1 VTADA
6 LTSWPG
12 VDIDGRP
19 LPDRLRTGLTGVVVD
34 NHSHLPDMFTM
45 VFDDPQHNLLTE
57 AGVRVGSLVS
67 ITASSVGSTTPQP
80 LIGGEV
86 TALEACYE
94 GGWDR
99 TIVRGYDQS
108 HRLHRGRRTETYQNV
123 KVSDVAQTVASRAGL
138 DVGTIDD
145 SGSVLPFI
153 SQVNISD
160 WDFLKA
166 RARELGFEVGVLDG
180 QFYFRKPAQS
190 TSGPEPGDADSEGPA
205 QLVYGRDLVS
215 FRPRVTSSA
224 QVSQISVR
232 SWDPDTKAVLVG
244 SADPAASSADLS
256 DDPATLAQ
264 NFGAPEY
271 VVHNR
276 PLPSQSDVDD
286 TAKAVAEHLGSSF
299 AEAEG
304 VAVGNAKLRAGVAVS
319 IAQVA
324 DTFVGKYTL
333 TRTRHVF
340 DDDGYHTEFEI
351 SGMQDR
357 STLGLMSLG
366 ATNGAA
372 AGGAP
377 PTPGVFIGQV
387 TNNDDP
393 QNLGRLKLKFPW
405 LSDSYESDWAR
416 VAFVGAGPNSGVVFL
431 PEVDDE
437 VLCACEFGDLRRVF
451 VLSPLH
457 NGKDTPNL
465 GDGLVDGGK
474 VKRRGVVSRKGHMLI
489 FLDDDSKSGIAL
501 ITSDGNLKISLNETN
516 SEITIHCKGKVTLE
530 TDSDDISI
538 KSGADVTIQAQ
549 GNVNVSGSGG
559 VKVDGGGGVV
569 EMTGSLI
576 KLN

>member
-1 VTADA
+1 VTADV
-6 LTSWPG
+6 LVSWPA
-12 VDIDGRP
+12 VEIDGTT
-19 LPDRLRTGLTGVVVD
+19 LSDDLRVGLTGVVVD
-34 NHSHLPDMFTM
+34 NHIHLPDMFTM
-45 VFDDPQHNLLTE
+45 VFDDPLHNLISE
-57 AGVRVGSLVS
+57 ASVKVGSTVT
-67 ITASSVGSTTPQP
+67 IKATTVGSTTPDL

-86 TALEACYE
+86 TALEASYE

-99 TIVRGYDQS
+99 TIVRGYDKS

-138 DVGTIDD
+138 EVGTIDD
-145 SGSVLPFI
+145 SGAVLDFI

-166 RARELGFEVGVLDG
+166 RARELGFEVGVVDG
-180 QFYFRKPAQS
+180 QFFFRKPVQS
-190 TSGPEPGDADSEGPA
+190 TTGPDPGDADSQGPA
-205 QLVYGRDLVS
+205 QLVYGRDLIS
-215 FRPRVTSSA
+215 FRPRVSSSA
-224 QVSQISVR
+224 QVTQISVR
-232 SWDPDTKAVLVG
+232 AWDPDTKAVLVG
-244 SADPAASSADLS
+244 SADPASAHAALP
-256 DDPATLAQ
+256 DDPASLAQ
-264 NFGAPEY
+264 NFGSPEY

-276 PLPSQSDVDD
+276 PLPSQTDVDD

-304 VAVGNAKLRAGVAVS
+304 VAIGNAKLLAGTAISV
-319 IAQVA
+319 AQVA
-324 DTFVGKYTL
+324 AEFVGKYIL
-333 TRTRHVF
+333 SRTRHVF
-340 DDDGYHTEFEI
+340 DDDGYRTEFEI

-357 STLGLMSLG
+357 STLGLVSVG
-366 ATNGAA
+366 ATNGGA

-377 PTPGVFIGQV
+377 PVPGVFIAVV

-393 QNLGRLKLKFPW
+393 QHLGRLKLTFPW
-405 LSDSYESDWAR
+405 LSDNYESDWAR
-416 VAFVGAGPNSGVVFL
+416 VAAVGAGPNSGVMFI
-431 PEVDDE
+431 PEVGDE

-474 VKRRGVVSRKGHMLI
+474 VKRRGVVSRKGHKLV

-501 ITSDGNLKISLNETN
+501 ITSDGNLKVSLNETT
-516 SEITIHCKGKVTLE
+516 SEITIHCKGKVTLQ
-530 TDSDDISI
+530 TDSDDISL
-538 KSGADVTIQAQ
+538 KSGANVTIQAQ
-549 GNVNVSGSGG
+549 GNVNVSGSAG

-569 EMTGSLI
+569 EMSGSLI

>member
-1 VTADA
+1 MTADA

-12 VDIDGRP
+12 VDIDGSP

-45 VFDDPQHNLLTE
+45 IFDDPQHNLLTE
-57 AGVRVGSLVS
+57 AGVKVGSLVS
-67 ITASSVGSTTPQP
+67 IRASSVGSTTPQP

-86 TALEACYE
+86 TALEASYE
-94 GGWDR
+94 EGWDR

-123 KVSDVAQTVASRAGL
+123 KVSDVAQTVATRAGL

-180 QFYFRKPAQS
+180 QFYFRKPVES

-224 QVSQISVR
+224 QVTRISVR
-232 SWDPDTKAVLVG
+232 SWDPVNKAVLVG
-244 SADPAASSADLS
+244 SADPAASSADLA

-264 NFGAPEY
+264 NFGSPEY
-271 VVHNR
+271 VVHDR
-276 PLPSQSDVDD
+276 PLPPQSDVDD

-340 DDDGYHTEFEI
+340 DDDGYRTEFEI

-377 PTPGVFIGQV
+377 PIPGVFIGQV

-393 QNLGRLKLKFPW
+393 QNLGRVKLKFPW

-457 NGKDTPNL
+457 NGKDKPSL
-465 GDGLVDGGK
+465 GDGLVDRGK
-474 VKRRGVVSRKGHMLI
+474 VKRRGMVSRKGHKI
-489 FLDDDSKSGIAL
+489 VFLDDDSKSGIAL
-501 ITSDGNLKISLNETN
+501 LSSDGNLKVSLNETN
-516 SEITIHCKGKVTLE
+516 SEITIHCKGKVTLQ
-530 TDSDDISI
+530 TDSDDIALN
-538 KSGADVTIQAQ
+538 SGADVTIQAQ
-549 GNVNVSGSGG
+549 GSVKVSGSG
-559 VKVDGGGGVV
+559 
-569 EMTGSLI
+569 
-576 KLN
+576 

>member
-12 VDIDGRP
+12 VDIDGSP

-45 VFDDPQHNLLTE
+45 IFDDPQHNLLTE
-57 AGVRVGSLVS
+57 AGVKVGSLVS
-67 ITASSVGSTTPQP
+67 IRASSVGSTTPQP

-86 TALEACYE
+86 TALEASYE
-94 GGWDR
+94 EGWDR

-123 KVSDVAQTVASRAGL
+123 KVSDVAQTVATRAGL

-180 QFYFRKPAQS
+180 QFYFRKPVES

-224 QVSQISVR
+224 QVTRISVR
-232 SWDPDTKAVLVG
+232 SWDPVNKAVLVG
-244 SADPAASSADLS
+244 SADPAASSADLA

-264 NFGAPEY
+264 NFGSPEY
-271 VVHNR
+271 VVHDR

-340 DDDGYHTEFEI
+340 DDDGYRTEFEI

-377 PTPGVFIGQV
+377 PIPGVFIGQV

-393 QNLGRLKLKFPW
+393 QNLGRVKLKFPW

-457 NGKDTPNL
+457 NGKDKPSL

-474 VKRRGVVSRKGHMLI
+474 VKRRGIVSRKGHKI
-489 FLDDDSKSGIAL
+489 VFLDDDSKSGIAL
-501 ITSDGNLKISLNETN
+501 LSSDGNLKVSLNETN
-516 SEITIHCKGKVTLE
+516 SEITIHCKGKVTLQ

-559 VKVDGGGGVV
+559 VKVDGGSGEVAL
-569 EMTGSLI
+569 TGSLV

>member
-1 VTADA
+1 MTADA

-12 VDIDGRP
+12 VEIDGSP
-19 LPDRLRTGLTGVVVD
+19 LSDDLRIGLTGVVVD
-34 NHSHLPDMFTM
+34 NDIHLPDMFTM
-45 VFDDPQHNLLTE
+45 IFDDPLHDLLTE
-57 AGVRVGSLVS
+57 ASVRVGSAVT
-67 ITASSVGSTTPQP
+67 IKASSVGSTDSDV

-86 TALEACYE
+86 TSLEASYE
-94 GGWDR
+94 SGWDR
-99 TIVRGYDQS
+99 TIVRGYDKS

-138 DVGTIDD
+138 DIGTIDD
-145 SGSVLPFI
+145 TGSVLPFI
-153 SQVNISD
+153 SQVNITD
-160 WDFLKA
+160 WEFLQA
-166 RARELGFEVGVLDG
+166 RARELGFEVGVVAG
-180 QFYFRKPAQS
+180 QFYFRKPVKSS
-190 TSGPEPGDADSEGPA
+190 TGPAPGDSDSQGAE

-215 FRPRVTSSA
+215 FRPRMSSA
-224 QVSQISVR
+224 AQVTQVSVR
-232 SWDPDTKAVLVG
+232 AWDPDNKAVLVG
-244 SADPAASSADLS
+244 SAEPVASHADLT
-256 DDPATLAQ
+256 DDPASLAQ
-264 NFGAPEY
+264 NFGSPEY

-304 VAVGNAKLRAGVAVS
+304 VAVGNTKLLAGTAVS

-324 DTFVGKYTL
+324 DTFQGKYTL
-333 TRTRHVF
+333 SRTRHVF
-340 DDDGYHTEFEI
+340 DDEGYRTEFEI

-366 ATNGAA
+366 ATNGGA

-377 PTPGVFIGQV
+377 SVPGVFIGQV

-393 QNLGRLKLKFPW
+393 QHLGRLKLKFPW
-405 LSDSYESDWAR
+405 LSDAYESDWAR
-416 VAFVGAGPNSGVVFL
+416 VAVVGAGPNSGVVFL

-457 NGKDTPNL
+457 NGKDKPSL
-465 GDGLVDGGK
+465 GDGLVDAGK
-474 VKRRGVVSRKGHMLI
+474 VKRRGMVSRKGHRVV

-501 ITSDGNLKISLNETN
+501 ISSDGNLKVSLNETN

-549 GNVNVSGSGG
+549 GNVKVSGSSG

>member
-1 VTADA
+1 
-6 LTSWPG
+6 
-12 VDIDGRP
+12 
-19 LPDRLRTGLTGVVVD
+19 
-34 NHSHLPDMFTM
+34 
-45 VFDDPQHNLLTE
+45 
-57 AGVRVGSLVS
+57 
-67 ITASSVGSTTPQP
+67 
-80 LIGGEV
+80 
-86 TALEACYE
+86 
-94 GGWDR
+94 
-99 TIVRGYDQS
+99 
-108 HRLHRGRRTETYQNV
+108 
-123 KVSDVAQTVASRAGL
+123 VAQTVASRAGL

-180 QFYFRKPAQS
+180 QFYFRKPVES
-190 TSGPEPGDADSEGPA
+190 TSGPEPGDADSEGLA

-224 QVSQISVR
+224 QVTRISVR
-232 SWDPDTKAVLVG
+232 SWDPVNKAVLVG
-244 SADPAASSADLS
+244 SADPAASSADLA

-264 NFGAPEY
+264 NFGSPEY
-271 VVHNR
+271 VVHDR

-340 DDDGYHTEFEI
+340 DDDGYRTEFEI

-377 PTPGVFIGQV
+377 PIPGVFIGQV

-393 QNLGRLKLKFPW
+393 QNLGRVKLKFPW

-457 NGKDTPNL
+457 NGKDKPSL

-474 VKRRGVVSRKGHMLI
+474 VKRRGMVSRKGHKI
-489 FLDDDSKSGIAL
+489 VFLDDDSKSGIAL
-501 ITSDGNLKISLNETN
+501 LSSDGNLKVSLNETN
-516 SEITIHCKGKVTLE
+516 SEITIHCKGKVTLQ

-559 VKVDGGGGVV
+559 VKVDGGSGEVAL
-569 EMTGSLI
+569 TGSLV

>member
-1 VTADA
+1 MSPDV

-12 VDIDGRP
+12 VEIDGSP
-19 LPDRLRTGLTGVVVD
+19 LSDSLRTGLTGVVVD
-34 NHSHLPDMFTM
+34 NHIHLPDMFTM
-45 VFDDPQHNLLTE
+45 IFDDPQHDLLTE
-57 AGVRVGSLVS
+57 AAVRVGSAVT
-67 ITASSVGSTTPQP
+67 IKASSVGSTDADL

-86 TALEACYE
+86 TALEASYE
-94 GGWDR
+94 SGWDR
-99 TIVRGYDQS
+99 TIVRGYDKS

-123 KVSDVAQTVASRAGL
+123 KVSDVAETVANRAGL

-145 SGSVLPFI
+145 TGSVLPFI
-153 SQVNISD
+153 SQVNITD
-160 WDFLKA
+160 WEFLQA
-166 RARELGFEVGVLDG
+166 RARELGFEVGVSNG
-180 QFYFRKPAQS
+180 QLYFRKPVKSA
-190 TSGPEPGDADSEGPA
+190 TGPAPGDADSEDAA

-215 FRPRVTSSA
+215 FRPRISSSGQVT
-224 QVSQISVR
+224 QISVR
-232 SWDPDTKAVLVG
+232 SWDPDNKAVLVG
-244 SADPAASSADLS
+244 SADPGASHAELT
-256 DDPATLAQ
+256 DDPASLAQ
-264 NFGAPEY
+264 NFGSPEY

-286 TAKAVAEHLGSSF
+286 TAKAVAEHIGSSF

-304 VAVGNAKLRAGVAVS
+304 VAVGNAKLLAGTAVS

-324 DTFVGKYTL
+324 DTFEGKYTL
-333 TRTRHVF
+333 SRTRHVF
-340 DDDGYHTEFEI
+340 DDEGYRTEFEV

-357 STLGLMSLG
+357 STLGLVSLG

-377 PTPGVFIGQV
+377 PVPGVFIAQV

-393 QNLGRLKLKFPW
+393 QQLGRVKLKFPW
-405 LSDSYESDWAR
+405 LSDNYESDWAR
-416 VAFVGAGPNSGVVFL
+416 VAMVGAGPNSGVIFL

-457 NGKDTPNL
+457 NGKDKPSL

-474 VKRRGVVSRKGHMLI
+474 VKRRGMVSRKGHKII

-501 ITSDGNLKISLNETN
+501 ISSDGNLKVSLNETN
-516 SEITIHCKGKVTLE
+516 SEITIHCKGKVTLQ
-530 TDSDDISI
+530 TDSDDIALN
-538 KSGADVTIQAQ
+538 SGADVTIQAQ
-549 GNVNVSGSGG
+549 GSVKVSGSSG
-559 VKVDGGGGVV
+559 VTVDGGGGEVSLS
-569 EMTGSLI
+569 GSLV

>member
-1 VTADA
+1 
-6 LTSWPG
+6 
-12 VDIDGRP
+12 
-19 LPDRLRTGLTGVVVD
+19 VVVD

-45 VFDDPQHNLLTE
+45 IFDDPQHNLLTE
-57 AGVRVGSLVS
+57 AGVKVGSLVS
-67 ITASSVGSTTPQP
+67 IRASSVGSTTPQP

-86 TALEACYE
+86 TALEASYE
-94 GGWDR
+94 EGWDR

-180 QFYFRKPAQS
+180 QFYFRKPVES

-224 QVSQISVR
+224 QVTRISVR
-232 SWDPDTKAVLVG
+232 SWDPVNKAVLVG
-244 SADPAASSADLS
+244 SADPAASSADLA

-264 NFGAPEY
+264 NFGSPEY
-271 VVHNR
+271 VVHDR

-340 DDDGYHTEFEI
+340 DDDGYRTEFEI

-377 PTPGVFIGQV
+377 PIPGVFIGQV

-393 QNLGRLKLKFPW
+393 QNLGRVKLKFPW

-457 NGKDTPNL
+457 NGKDKPSL

-474 VKRRGVVSRKGHMLI
+474 VKRRGMVSRKGHKI
-489 FLDDDSKSGIAL
+489 VFLDDDSKSGIAL
-501 ITSDGNLKISLNETN
+501 LSSDGNLKVSLNETN
-516 SEITIHCKGKVTLE
+516 SEITIHCKGKVTLQ

-559 VKVDGGGGVV
+559 VKVDGGSGEVAL
-569 EMTGSLI
+569 TGSLV

>member
-1 VTADA
+1 MTADV
-6 LTSWPG
+6 LTSWPA
-12 VDIDGRP
+12 VEIDGTP
-19 LPDRLRTGLTGVVVD
+19 LADSLRVGLSGVVVD
-34 NHSHLPDMFTM
+34 NHIHLPDMFTM
-45 VFDDPQHNLLTE
+45 IFDDPLHNLLTE
-57 AGVRVGSLVS
+57 AAVRVGSAVS
-67 ITASSVGSTTPQP
+67 IKASTVGSTTPDL

-86 TALEACYE
+86 TALEATYD

-99 TIVRGYDQS
+99 TIVRGYDKS
-108 HRLHRGRRTETYQNV
+108 HRLHRGRHTETYQNV
-123 KVSDVAQTVASRAGL
+123 KVSDVAQTVATRAGL
-138 DVGTIDD
+138 EVGTIDD
-145 SGSVLPFI
+145 SGSVLPFV

-166 RARELGFEVGVLDG
+166 RARELGFEVGVFDG
-180 QFYFRKPAQS
+180 QFYFRKPVES
-190 TSGPEPGDADSEGPA
+190 TTGPEPGDADSEGPA

-215 FRPRVTSSA
+215 FRPRVSSSA

-232 SWDPDTKAVLVG
+232 SWDPDNKAVLVG
-244 SADPAASSADLS
+244 SADPAASHAALT
-256 DDPATLAQ
+256 DDPASLAQ
-264 NFGAPEY
+264 NFGSPEY

-286 TAKAVAEHLGSSF
+286 TARAVAEHLGSSF
-299 AEAEG
+299 AEADG
-304 VAVGNAKLRAGVAVS
+304 VAVGNAKLRAGSAVS
-319 IAQVA
+319 IAQVG
-324 DTFVGKYTL
+324 DTFLGKYTL

-340 DDDGYHTEFEI
+340 DDDGYRTEFEI

-377 PTPGVFIGQV
+377 PVPGVFIAQV

-393 QNLGRLKLKFPW
+393 QHLGRVKLKFPW
-405 LSDSYESDWAR
+405 LSDTYESDWAR
-416 VAFVGAGPNSGVVFL
+416 MAAVGAGPNSGVMFL

-451 VLSPLH
+451 VLSALH
-457 NGKDTPNL
+457 NGKDTPDL

-474 VKRRGVVSRKGHMLI
+474 VKRRGVVSRKGHKLI

-516 SEITIHCKGKVTLE
+516 NEITIHCKGKVTLE

-549 GNVNVSGSGG
+549 GNVNVSGSAG

-569 EMTGSLI
+569 EMSGSLI